1 MQGAALIGNIYTV
14 VVLMFIHATTV
25 IAVLMCS
32 SAVDVRDGTIGVTMS
47 VGDTRHRAGELGD
60 EKEPN
65 EPGNKL
71 VPAPKQHDDNLLPTG
86 NANLAG
92 FSHAVNAMGTW
103 REQVGC
109 SAFFRAFAGNYVSP
123 DDPRPFARYRN
134 RVKTATPGTASS
146 RRPAVKR
153 RGLPPR
159 KQTLLPHRSRAS
171 GARRPPSRTSISR
184 ARVAVVSRHAPV
196 DFRCALPHAHDIFPL
211 SSASSTINRS
221 VSSARTEST
230 R

>member
-1 MQGAALIGNIYTV
+1 MQGAALIGNGHAM
-14 VVLMFIHATTV
+14 VVLMFIHVTAV
-25 IAVLMCS
+25 IAVLMRS
-32 SAVDVRDGTIGVTMS
+32 GAAGVRNGTIGVTMG

-109 SAFFRAFAGNYVSP
+109 SAFFRAFAGDYVSP
-123 DDPRPFARYRN
+123 DDPGHS
-134 RVKTATPGTASS
+134 PGIGIAS
-146 RRPAVKR
+146 K
-153 RGLPPR
+153 L
-159 KQTLLPHRSRAS
+159 
-171 GARRPPSRTSISR
+171 
-184 ARVAVVSRHAPV
+184 RHPEQLNQDAQP
-196 DFRCALPHAHDIFPL
+196 
-211 SSASSTINRS
+211 
-221 VSSARTEST
+221 
-230 R
+230 